1 MKRVYPDD
9 ILLTKTYR
17 LSAKYEIS
25 QVDAF
30 IQMLRSDK
38 RDQAVRLVEEFLKC
52 NTKTANTLK

>member
-1 MKRVYPDD
+1 MKRIYKDD
-9 ILLTKTYR
+9 ILITKTYR

-38 RDQAVRLVEEFLKC
+38 REQAVRLVEEFLKC
-52 NTKTANTLK
+52 NTNQ